1 MVLMEKL
8 ATAAVE
14 EDTVAV
20 TALVVVTA
28 APVLAMSFM
37 AYLVV
42 ATEARLGIRARDPP
56 AVDSGAS
63 VAISAAGGRRTET
76 VAATTN

>member
-1 MVLMEKL
+1 
-8 ATAAVE
+8 
-14 EDTVAV
+14 
-20 TALVVVTA
+20 
-28 APVLAMSFM
+28 M

-56 AVDSGAS
+56 ALDSGAS